1 MYTRITKVRDR
12 QNLQLVVSFR
22 NDRRQV
28 RVRVIANLGR

>member
-28 RVRVIANLGR
+28 RVRVIANLGH